1 LTAIDHHLLALAIR
15 WLHVAAMSV
24 AFGGSVLVAWLTW
37 RTRDDVIG
45 LALRYEQAF
54 WAAIGV
60 LVMTGIGNL
69 GAFGVSLLEPG
80 TAWGTTLI
88 TKLWLVAALIVVS
101 LPRSLV
107 VALLASGA
115 RRETVDLRAVYSVT
129 AATFAAIV
137 ALAVVLAH
145 G

>member
-1 LTAIDHHLLALAIR
+1 
-15 WLHVAAMSV
+15 
-24 AFGGSVLVAWLTW
+24 
-37 RTRDDVIG
+37 
-45 LALRYEQAF
+45 
-54 WAAIGV
+54 
-60 LVMTGIGNL
+60 
-69 GAFGVSLLEPG
+69 LEPG